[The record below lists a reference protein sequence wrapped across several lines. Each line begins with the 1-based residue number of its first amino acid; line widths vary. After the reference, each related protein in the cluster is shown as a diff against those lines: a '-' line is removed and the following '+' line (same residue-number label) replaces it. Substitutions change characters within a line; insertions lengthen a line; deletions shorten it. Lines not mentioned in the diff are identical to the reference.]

1 MNSDS
6 NILSFN
12 SHVKTEVPSDKTP
25 LAKFGL
31 GSLENELPIYA
42 SSPVHFK
49 LGDDAY
55 IFTKCAD
62 RKVIYNTRNDQ
73 VINVVKKNYNIDYQ
87 PADGVNIIETML
99 AGSGLD
105 CTDMTRTYEQ
115 SHEGARYAVMYTL
128 PAHTI
133 DLGNGD
139 VSALQLAHRNSG
151 DGSWCFT
158 LEAGAIRMICMNR
171 QVSMDYFSLFKTK
184 HTPSMSPEYGARKIA
199 GVLQGFEAEKERW
212 TAWKN
217 QSITNME
224 AFKIFAAAAKFKI
237 DTQLSLHELLVS
249 TSYRKSKAMQFMW
262 NRYTTEEV
270 VALGSNEWAAY
281 NAMTGWATHAP
292 ASTEP
297 SKKNIV
303 STKVDRANSVRSAC
317 TLLKAA

>member
-1 MNSDS
+1 MNSNIS
-6 NILSFN
+6 NIVNFTAPRT
-12 SHVKTEVPSDKTP
+12 TEKST
-25 LAKFGL
+25 LERFGL
-31 GSLENELPIYA
+31 GSLRNELPVYA

-49 LGDDAY
+49 LGDDAE
-55 IFTKCAD
+55 ILTKCSD

-73 VINVVKKNYNIDYQ
+73 VINVVKSSYNIDYQ
-87 PADGVNIIETML
+87 PIDGVDIIEKMFV
-99 AGSGLD
+99 GSGLD
-105 CTDMTRTYEQ
+105 CTGMTRTYEQ
-115 SHEGARYAVMYTL
+115 SHEGARYAVIYTL

-139 VSALQLAHRNSG
+139 VSELTLTHRNSG

-158 LEAGAIRMICMNR
+158 LEVGWNRIVCMNR
-171 QVSMDYFSLFKTK
+171 QVSIDYFSLFKTK
-184 HTPSMSPEYGARKIA
+184 HTPNMSPEYGARKIA
-199 GVLQGFEAEKERW
+199 AVLQGFEAEKERW
-212 TAWKN
+212 VAWKN

-249 TSYRKSKAMQFMW
+249 TSYRKSKAMQYMW

-281 NAMTGWATHAP
+281 NAMTGWATHCG
-292 ASTEP
+292 ASTAP
-297 SKKNIV
+297 SKKNLV